1 MGRAEPRDRK
11 EPGFLN
17 HHVEDLPPNG
27 TALMSY
33 CIREKHSSITQTTEI
48 WALSVTATGITLT
61 YNQVFQKNILVKTS
75 YLRRQQSIS
84 QTGKNRGSRA
94 KPMKL
99 NSGSVLPSCVILGE
113 LLNLSES

>member
-1 MGRAEPRDRK
+1 MR
-11 EPGFLN
+11 N
-17 HHVEDLPPNG
+17 
-27 TALMSY
+27 
-33 CIREKHSSITQTTEI
+33 SSITQTTEI

-75 YLRRQQSIS
+75 YLRRQQSIR

-99 NSGSVLPSCVILGE
+99 NSGSVFPSCVILGE